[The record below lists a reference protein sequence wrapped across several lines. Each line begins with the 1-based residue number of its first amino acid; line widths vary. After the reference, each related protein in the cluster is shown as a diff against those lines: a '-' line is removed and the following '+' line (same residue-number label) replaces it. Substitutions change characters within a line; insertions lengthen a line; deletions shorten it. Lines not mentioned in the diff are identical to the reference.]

1 MSQGD
6 KVHPDHLD
14 FPVSR
19 DLTEYEDLLET
30 EGLQDPKGCQ
40 VLKDLKDLLVQMVL
54 PDNKDL

>member
-1 MSQGD
+1 M
-6 KVHPDHLD
+6 HPDHLD